1 MRKQGIGGPGN
12 QQNQEFSIQ
21 NEDFPALP
29 GQKGFCRYS
38 LTAENVCILCLLPF
52 HIFFEIII
60 HLSNLNLHLLMSY
73 YLKAEN
79 ISMLGPPFVNV
90 KFGQRFLSVDLAS
103 KQTI

>member
-52 HIFFEIII
+52 HIFFLKL
-60 HLSNLNLHLLMSY
+60 LSI
-73 YLKAEN
+73 YL
-79 ISMLGPPFVNV
+79 ILIF
-90 KFGQRFLSVDLAS
+90 
-103 KQTI
+103 IY